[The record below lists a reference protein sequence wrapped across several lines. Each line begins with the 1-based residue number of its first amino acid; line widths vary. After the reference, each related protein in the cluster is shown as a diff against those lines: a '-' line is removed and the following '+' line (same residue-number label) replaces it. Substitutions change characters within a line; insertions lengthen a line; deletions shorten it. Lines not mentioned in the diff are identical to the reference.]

1 MEENMKKTKF
11 IMKAKRLLSGFV
23 ATVIAVSMLPT
34 LPAMAEETT
43 EKYPY
48 TLFAGSSE
56 EGAITVNAGNFCVN
70 GNVATNGTIVS
81 SGNMNINGT
90 KAENAG
96 EETIYILKKLN
107 YAYFSGDNVDVYPD
121 DYSYEE
127 MNININDPMAVQG
140 ELELTGNINL
150 NTGVKALEDVNLN
163 GEVKNTSSSVICSET
178 GDIVIDSTN
187 VNLNGLVY
195 APYGDVEITAQ
206 NLNLNNVIII
216 ADTITFN
223 CPSVNANYSSSM
235 AELVGIES
243 DIEVE
248 LYAFGEY
255 SGETNSIDIEWYTN
269 YTNSDYEVLISDDN
283 ISYSSVA
290 TITDATTYHYLITD
304 EFETRYFKIS
314 LTTNYGEKIES
325 IPFVAT
331 KSENG
336 YIVDFL
342 DSDGDGLADFIE
354 LMYGTDINKSD
365 TDEDDLTDYQEIYLT
380 DTNPLKFDSVT
391 DGVSDA
397 QADSDSDGLTNKQEI
412 ELGTDVNKPDTDDDG
427 LSDDDEINIYVT
439 DPLNPDTDAD
449 DLIDGDEPHIG
460 LDPTNPETFG
470 VPDAE
475 YKITQTISA
484 DSEALSE
491 INTAESPYKL
501 SIDITASGYV
511 EGNLTAKKTSYSK
524 AIQNDSMLGIAP
536 ELIYA
541 SADSIDTVTLK
552 FEISSEY
559 VENTLNM
566 FPDEEELIGIKRLNV
581 FKYFEDLNMLI
592 PIETQFDIEN
602 NIVYTNADELGT
614 YCVMDMELWLNSFEV
629 PEEAYLSTPML
640 MSLPLENDIAA
651 EFTTNDSI
659 ITFDGEIEDMVLS
672 EDESETEMV
681 LLSETPMLM
690 SLNTVTN
697 VTPIDVAFL
706 LQSSGQLENTFT
718 SQKTMILDVMEKLI
732 DEYGDGNVRFCVV
745 TYNLSGA
752 DMLEFTDGE
761 IWFTN
766 YYALCEALNAVS
778 YTYTSGYTDRGNAFR
793 MLQNNVD
800 FRENASKFIFQVMNG
815 STDVGSMYFDQI
827 NTCSRLGI
835 NYSELMPSGYY
846 YLSPSYGQQVADAI
860 ASTNGL
866 NATYSTDSSNHV
878 YNHICEYAAPP
889 QVEFNAIVPTGW
901 KTISLNGILDSENGV
916 KSDDDTLTDW
926 EEVMT
931 EKLSWD
937 TDGTVILPTIQ
948 KCISYATKPYAE
960 DGLARFKSDQWISG
974 MPSSDFERYLYY
986 VINNTYILPIYSD
999 PTNEDTDGDGLLD
1012 INDPAPMTEKNYGSS
1027 YITMN
1032 DEQYVKILQQCLEY
1046 LGYLDMDGNSY
1057 GTFGGL
1063 TSAATQLYQVN
1074 HRMYS
1079 KNVSLEITEYVDV
1092 SSESETGRTI
1102 MLDEVTFYSI
1112 IREALNCGFEAPND
1126 TLWGTISVTN
1136 SYTFFKNKFI
1146 PQSVPLEEVNVSLNY
1161 DNPVYI
1167 KSVESKL
1174 SSEKANIYIYDLT
1187 VPLEGMLRLGAQE
1200 FHFHHY
1206 TCNAVN
1212 SWVESMGSN
1221 YLTYTNS
1228 SKRCRKNRSDFAWLI
1243 LNVANDKR
1251 YDVKKENSWNS
1262 FFYDLNL
1269 NVPYYHSSTPFV
1281 FKGEEINA
1289 EILGNILYGYA
1300 GNAGGYAQYELS
1312 FGGSLYSK
1320 ATTGEWDNEEDS
1332 TYVKKGFDMYDDIK
1346 RDYTY
1351 LHITK

>member
-1 MEENMKKTKF
+1 M
-11 IMKAKRLLSGFV
+11 
-23 ATVIAVSMLPT
+23 
-34 LPAMAEETT
+34 
-43 EKYPY
+43 
-48 TLFAGSSE
+48 
-56 EGAITVNAGNFCVN
+56 
-70 GNVATNGTIVS
+70 
-81 SGNMNINGT
+81 
-90 KAENAG
+90 
-96 EETIYILKKLN
+96 
-107 YAYFSGDNVDVYPD
+107 
-121 DYSYEE
+121 
-127 MNININDPMAVQG
+127 
-140 ELELTGNINL
+140 
-150 NTGVKALEDVNLN
+150 
-163 GEVKNTSSSVICSET
+163 
-178 GDIVIDSTN
+178 
-187 VNLNGLVY
+187 VY

-223 CPSVNANYSSSM
+223 CPSVNANYSNSM
-235 AELVGIES
+235 AELVGTES
-243 DIEVE
+243 DIDVE

-255 SGETNSIDIEWYTN
+255 NGEANSIDIEWYTN

-283 ISYSSVA
+283 VSYSSVA
-290 TITDATTYHYLITD
+290 TVTGATTYQYLITED
-304 EFETRYFKIS
+304 FETRYFKIS
-314 LTTNYGEKIES
+314 LTTNYGEKVES
-325 IPFVAT
+325 VPFVVT

-354 LMYGTDINKSD
+354 LMYGTDVNKAD

-380 DTNPLKFDSVT
+380 GTDPLKFDSVT

-397 QADSDSDGLTNKQEI
+397 EADSDSDGLSNKQEI
-412 ELGTDVNKPDTDDDG
+412 EIGTNPKKSDTDDDG
-427 LSDDDEINIYVT
+427 LSDGDEVNIYGT
-439 DPLNPDTDAD
+439 DPLKADTDED
-449 DLIDGDEPHIG
+449 GLSDGDEPHIG

-475 YKITQTISA
+475 YKVAQNISA
-484 DSEALSE
+484 DSEVLSK

-501 SIDITASGYV
+501 SIDITAAGYV

-536 ELIYA
+536 ELIYTN
-541 SADSIDTVTLK
+541 ADSIDTVTLK

-566 FPDEEELIGIKRLNV
+566 FPGEEELTGIKRLNI

-592 PIETQFDIEN
+592 PIETQFDTVN
-602 NIVYTNADELGT
+602 NVVYTNVDELGT
-614 YCVMDMELWLNSFEV
+614 YCVMDMELWLNSFDV
-629 PEEAYLSTPML
+629 PEEEYQSTPML
-640 MSLPLENDIAA
+640 MSLYPEDEAVS
-651 EFTTNDSI
+651 EFTEEDTRM
-659 ITFDGEIEDMVLS
+659 TFDGEAEDMTPTEETVS
-672 EDESETEMV
+672 EEAAMLMQEA
-681 LLSETPMLM
+681 PMLM
-690 SLNTVTN
+690 SLNSTVS

-706 LQSSGQLENTFT
+706 LQTSGQLENTFI
-718 SQKTMILDVMEKLI
+718 SQKAMIIRVMDSLIEK
-732 DEYGDGNVRFCVV
+732 YGNGNVRFCIV
-745 TYNLSGA
+745 TYGLSGA
-752 DMLEFTDGE
+752 TTLGGSSNN
-761 IWFTN
+761 IW
-766 YYALCEALNAVS
+766 
-778 YTYTSGYTDRGNAFR
+778 YTSSSALQQSLDGITYQYTGGYTDRGNAFQK
-793 MLQNNVD
+793 LQSDVD

-827 NTCSRLGI
+827 NTCARLSI
-835 NYSELMPSGYY
+835 NYSELMPSGYSY
-846 YLSPSYGQQVADAI
+846 VNPSYGQQVANAI
-860 ASTNGL
+860 ASTNGM
-866 NATYSTDSSNHV
+866 NATYSTNSAIQV
-878 YNHICEYAAPP
+878 FNHICTYAAPP
-889 QVEFNAIVPTGW
+889 QVKFDAIVPTGW
-901 KTISLNGILDSENGV
+901 KTIILDGILDENNGV
-916 KSDDDTLTDW
+916 NSDTDDLTDW
-926 EEVMT
+926 EEVVT
-931 EKLSWD
+931 DKLSWD
-937 TDGTVILPTIQ
+937 TDGSVILPTVQ
-948 KCISYATKPYAE
+948 QCINYATKSYAE
-960 DGLARFKSDQWISG
+960 DGLSRFKSAQWISG
-974 MPSSDFERYLYY
+974 MPSSDFEKYLNY
-986 VINNTYILPIYSD
+986 ILNSTYILPIYSD
-999 PTNEDTDGDGLLD
+999 PTDEDTDGDGLLD

-1046 LGYLDMDGNSY
+1046 LGYLDMNGNSY

-1136 SYTFFKNKFI
+1136 SYVFFKNKFI
-1146 PQSVPLEEVNVSLNY
+1146 PKSVPLEEINVSLNY

-1262 FFYDLNL
+1262 FFGDLNL

-1289 EILGNILYGYA
+1289 EIFGNILYGYA

-1320 ATTGEWDNEEDS
+1320 TTTGEWDNEEDS